1 MAGDGNAFTQICS
14 VIESSQEVVWY
25 NQTNAVRVLA
35 LLACLCGVSLRAFFF
50 FFLAQMKVFAAS
62 EALFALLPFA
72 ACATLT
78 IHVICMCVL
87 EMRLCVL
94 SAACV
99 LSLV

>member
-1 MAGDGNAFTQICS
+1 
-14 VIESSQEVVWY
+14 
-25 NQTNAVRVLA
+25 
-35 LLACLCGVSLRAFFF
+35 
-50 FFLAQMKVFAAS
+50 MKVFAAS

>member
-1 MAGDGNAFTQICS
+1 MLSLRSAQLLNRPRKLFGIIRQRRACACATHLL
-14 VIESSQEVVWY
+14 VWC
-25 NQTNAVRVLA
+25 VLA
-35 LLACLCGVSLRAFFF
+35 CFSFF
-50 FFLAQMKVFAAS
+50 AQMKVFAAS
-62 EALFALLPFA
+62 KALFAVLPFA

>member
-1 MAGDGNAFTQICS
+1 MLSLRSAQLLNRPRKLFGIIRQTPCVCLRCS
-14 VIESSQEVVWY
+14 
-25 NQTNAVRVLA
+25 
-35 LLACLCGVSLRAFFF
+35 LACVACPCVLFFF